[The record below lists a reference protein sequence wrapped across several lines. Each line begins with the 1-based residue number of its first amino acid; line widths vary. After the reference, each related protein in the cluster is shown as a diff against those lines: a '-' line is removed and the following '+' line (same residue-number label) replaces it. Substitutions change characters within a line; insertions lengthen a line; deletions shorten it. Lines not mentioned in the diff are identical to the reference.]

1 MSKKVEL
8 SNQMLE
14 KLDKKM
20 ERLKGVGLSDI
31 DIIVIKYAIELTLNS
46 K

>member
-1 MSKKVEL
+1 MSNQIEL
-8 SNQMLE
+8 SNQILE

-20 ERLKGVGLSDI
+20 EQLKGVGLSDI
-31 DIIVIKYAIELTLNS
+31 DIVIIKYAIELALNS

>member
-1 MSKKVEL
+1 MSNQIEL
-8 SNQMLE
+8 SNQILE

-20 ERLKGVGLSDI
+20 EQLKGVGLSDI